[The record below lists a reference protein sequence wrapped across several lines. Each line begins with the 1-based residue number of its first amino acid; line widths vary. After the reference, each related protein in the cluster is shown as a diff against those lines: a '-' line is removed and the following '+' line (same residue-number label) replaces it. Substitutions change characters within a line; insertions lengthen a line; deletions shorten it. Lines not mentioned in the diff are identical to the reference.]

1 MNGAVSVIIPV
12 RDGERYLG
20 EAIQSVLC
28 QTYVPAEVIVVDN
41 GSKDSSA
48 EIARSFGEPVRVL
61 EETARGAAQ
70 ARNTGLRAAAG
81 DLIAFLDADDVWEP
95 EKLARQIE
103 ILHAQP
109 EFDLVFTNME
119 DFLSPEL
126 DDELRN
132 RLCVRS
138 GGYPGLSLSTML
150 LRAPTFRSV
159 GALPE
164 LPIGEFI
171 AWYGLAQTVG
181 LKSHTIPEV
190 LVRRRIHLSNTTL
203 RHRQD
208 QAGYLKAAKMVLD
221 ARRARK
227 V

>member
-1 MNGAVSVIIPV
+1 
-12 RDGERYLG
+12 
-20 EAIQSVLC
+20 
-28 QTYVPAEVIVVDN
+28 
-41 GSKDSSA
+41 
-48 EIARSFGEPVRVL
+48 
-61 EETARGAAQ
+61 
-70 ARNTGLRAAAG
+70 
-81 DLIAFLDADDVWEP
+81 
-95 EKLARQIE
+95 
-103 ILHAQP
+103 
-109 EFDLVFTNME
+109 
-119 DFLSPEL
+119 
-126 DDELRN
+126 
-132 RLCVRS
+132 
-138 GGYPGLSLSTML
+138 
-150 LRAPTFRSV
+150 
-159 GALPE
+159 